1 MKKIRT
7 IRRTQEHN
15 EILDNS
21 FITPGRFREL
31 DGLRGIAALSVVA
44 YHFGYP
50 AVQNYPRIAPEPY
63 SIPLGELGVQLF
75 FIISGYVIL
84 LSAIK
89 SGSALKFGIS
99 RFARLYPTYWL
110 ALAVAAAVYF
120 LYGNPGRN
128 ITVIQTLINTTMMQ
142 RFMLVD
148 NVDQV
153 YWTLAIELQFYLLM
167 GFYLALRRGRIYRRE
182 ITIGIFCWT
191 TLGLLICCIFHPEAS
206 LTGAPKM
213 LVWGVVAEHA
223 ALFSLGMVFFMY
235 SHDRKFTWLMPYCAV
250 TASINAFLMHDGA
263 HGVGVAIIC
272 AVFFAVIYVRHVPFL
287 ARGPLHALG
296 TISYPLYLGHAM
308 LGYMLIDMSY
318 PWAGAWGARILA
330 LTLVLL
336 WAWCVHSTVETR
348 VSAALRN
355 VLARKLVRA

>member
-1 MKKIRT
+1 MTPPRT
-7 IRRTQEHN
+7 VQHARKPGEV
-15 EILDNS
+15 LDNS
-21 FITPGRFREL
+21 FITPGRFSEL
-31 DGLRGIAALSVVA
+31 DGLRGIAALAVVA

-50 AVQNYPRIAPEPY
+50 AVQNYPRTAPEPY

-128 ITVIQTLINTTMMQ
+128 ITV
-142 RFMLVD
+142 
-148 NVDQV
+148 
-153 YWTLAIELQFYLLM
+153 A
-167 GFYLALRRGRIYRRE
+167 ALRRGKIYRRE

-235 SHDRKFTWLMPYCAV
+235 SHDRRFTWLMPYCAAA
-250 TASINAFLMHDGA
+250 ASINAFLMHDSA

-308 LGYMLIDMSY
+308 LGYMLIDMFY

-330 LTLVLL
+330 LTLILL

-355 VLARKLVRA
+355 VLTRKLVRA